1 MTCLIHICGHV
12 SMAAV
17 IRPKK
22 TSKSTQILLF
32 SKVYSLN
39 KKIKKVFFFRDE
51 CWSLIRACLSLYSSS
66 TLVAQLTVL
75 DEESHV

>member
-1 MTCLIHICGHV
+1 M
-12 SMAAV
+12 
-17 IRPKK
+17 
-22 TSKSTQILLF
+22 LF

-39 KKIKKVFFFRDE
+39 KKIKKVFFLRDE
-51 CWSLIRACLSLYSSS
+51 CWACLSLYGSS

>member
-39 KKIKKVFFFRDE
+39 KKIKKVFFLCDE
-51 CWSLIRACLSLYSSS
+51 CWAYLSLYGSS